1 MLDNTERKDTE
12 NPQSARERYFE
23 ILNGLTRKILLSS
36 DWDAALQKLA
46 FDIRDL
52 VEADDCYIMSWDEER
67 QVPI

>member
-1 MLDNTERKDTE
+1 MLDNTERKDVE
-12 NPQSARERYFE
+12 NPGSAREGYFE

-52 VEADDCYIMSWDEER
+52 VETDDCYIMSWDEER